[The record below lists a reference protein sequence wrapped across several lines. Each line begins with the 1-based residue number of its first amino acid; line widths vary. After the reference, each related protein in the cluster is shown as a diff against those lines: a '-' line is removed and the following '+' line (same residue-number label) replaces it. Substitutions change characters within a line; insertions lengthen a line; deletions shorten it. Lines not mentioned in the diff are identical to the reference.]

1 MTESETRDER
11 DREPEPD
18 PKPASSSTGD
28 PLGPILESF
37 LARFRKGERPS
48 LTEYIARH
56 PELADEIRELL
67 PAAAEIEQLGPPGGA
82 WAEAGAPLVP
92 GDPRPALG
100 NRSATEAV
108 GPGGDSVAAALA
120 TGGSFGPDRLGDYR
134 ILRSIGEGGMGVV
147 TSDHRAPAG
156 SR

>member
-1 MTESETRDER
+1 MNESETRDEK

-18 PKPASSSTGD
+18 PRPASSSTGD

-48 LTEYIARH
+48 LTEYITRH

-82 WAEAGAPLVP
+82 LAEAVAPLVP
-92 GDPRPALG
+92 GGPRPALG
-100 NRSATEAV
+100 NRTATEAV
-108 GPGGDSVAAALA
+108 RPGGDFVPAALGA
-120 TGGSFGPDRLGDYR
+120 SGSIWPDRLGDYR
-134 ILRSIGEGGMGVV
+134 ILRSI
-147 TSDHRAPAG
+147 
-156 SR
+156 